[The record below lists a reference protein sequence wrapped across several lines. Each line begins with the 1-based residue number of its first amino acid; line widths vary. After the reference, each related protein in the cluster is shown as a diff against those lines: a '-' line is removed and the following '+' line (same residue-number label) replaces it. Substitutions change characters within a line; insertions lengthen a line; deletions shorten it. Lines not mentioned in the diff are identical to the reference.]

1 MDIEE
6 ELHERRT
13 TLADLQTCRPLV
25 ITKQTTRYKHLWR
38 MRFPFKKRRATDYQ
52 RDLDHASETAVAS
65 IKDNSKKAGVE
76 K

>member
-1 MDIEE
+1 
-6 ELHERRT
+6 
-13 TLADLQTCRPLV
+13 
-25 ITKQTTRYKHLWR
+25 